1 MLSDVF
7 VPMSSVYSYATM
19 SILMERTDEQLVA
32 VYKKV
37 SANATTFISMTTG
50 EFIKTDSTVTS
61 GSWSAEISLMIPLI
75 RLKTS
80 SGKRFAT

>member
-1 MLSDVF
+1 
-7 VPMSSVYSYATM
+7 
-19 SILMERTDEQLVA
+19 MERTDEQLVA